1 MAAMMMLGGRPDQC
15 DHAAEDRG
23 KAERHERQ
31 TGGAP
36 RFACGLDINGHQQSE
51 GGHVVHKG

>member
-1 MAAMMMLGGRPDQC
+1 MMMLGGRPDQC